1 MKETRKNN
9 TAKMTAEDDEAK
21 KISRV
26 AAFIFSVH
34 GDKAVDYA
42 RRLEA
47 ESEVPDMAERVRI
60 EVERL
65 ALRDTPAVDPQAA
78 STSLSEDRP

>member
-9 TAKMTAEDDEAK
+9 TAKMTGEDDEAK

-65 ALRDTPAVDPQAA
+65 AKRDVPAVDTQAA

>member
-9 TAKMTAEDDEAK
+9 TAKMTGEDDEAK

-65 ALRDTPAVDPQAA
+65 AQRDAPAVDTQAA
-78 STSLSEDRP
+78 STSLSEDRR

>member
-1 MKETRKNN
+1 MKETWKDN
-9 TAKMTAEDDEAK
+9 TAETAKQDDEAK

-47 ESEVPDMAERVRI
+47 ESEVPDMAERVRL

-65 ALRDTPAVDPQAA
+65 QWNNAIASDTGVA
-78 STSLSEDRP
+78 STGISQDRR